1 MNINRIPGAVW
12 PVVYGAVYLG
22 LQTFVSAQW
31 PDTPPAYL
39 LGLMA
44 ALGVLQGAIKV
55 LWPQPTVPLQ
65 DGAALPTGAAA
76 APRGAVEAQPVKAQP
91 GKVSR
96 FLF

>member
-12 PVVYGAVYLG
+12 PVVYGAVYVG
-22 LQTFVSAQW
+22 LQTFVSSQW
-31 PDTPPAYL
+31 PDSPPAYL

-55 LWPQPTVPLQ
+55 LWPQPVTLLGDQPPGVAGL
-65 DGAALPTGAAA
+65 
-76 APRGAVEAQPVKAQP
+76 PRGATEPPAPKQP

-96 FLF
+96 FLL